1 MNRRPSLKDCPTV
14 GAVRDTTRPV
24 AKFFPKGHL
33 SRAMPGRC
41 LECFADLPEDADW
54 VCPSCGY
61 TLRTPASSKV
71 GLVFMLLG
79 LVLLGT
85 YVAGPENLGLRTGWM
100 PTDLADLTIANYSV
114 LVAGALFLGMAL
126 VAVGAFR
133 LRSERARVA
142 A

>member
-1 MNRRPSLKDCPTV
+1 M
-14 GAVRDTTRPV
+14 RDTTRPV
-24 AKFFPKGHL
+24 AKFFSKGHL

-61 TLRTPASSKV
+61 TLRTPTSSKV

-85 YVAGPENLGLRTGWM
+85 YVAGPENMGLRSGWM
-100 PTDLADLTIANYSV
+100 PTDLADLTIANYPV

-126 VAVGAFR
+126 VALGAFR
-133 LRSERARVA
+133 LRGERARVA